1 MIYKTKDVC
10 CREIR
15 VEVNDGIITE
25 LEFVEGCNGNLKG
38 LAALAVGREIGEVIN
53 NLGGIKCKHR
63 DTSCPD
69 QLAIAL
75 KDLH

>member
-1 MIYKTKDVC
+1 MVYKTKDVC

-15 VEVNDGIITE
+15 VEVDNGIITE
-25 LEFVEGCNGNLKG
+25 IEFIEGCNGNLKG
-38 LAALAVGREIGEVIN
+38 LAALAVGRTTDEVIN
-53 NLGGIKCKHR
+53 TLGGIKCKHR

-75 KDLH
+75 SS